1 MEEENKCERFITA
14 GVHQNKPDKLSDT
27 TDESMHELEELVKT
41 AGGIVVAQI
50 VQNKSELDP
59 AIYMGEGKLSELKM
73 AIPELKADA
82 VVFDDELS
90 PVQIRNISE
99 FLEIKVLDRS
109 MLILDI
115 FAMRAKTNEGKLQ
128 VELAQL
134 KYRLPR
140 LRGIGV
146 QLSRTG
152 AGIGTRGPGETK
164 LETDRRHI
172 RTKISAL
179 EADLKDLKKH
189 RELIRS
195 RRRKDGIITAAL
207 VGYTN
212 AGKST
217 LLNKL
222 TDAGVLAEDKLFA
235 TLDPTSRM
243 ITLADNRRIMIV
255 DTVGFIRK
263 LPHHLIEA
271 FKSTLEEAVIADI
284 LVHVID
290 ASNPERDNQIAV
302 VNSVLHDIGADGKNI
317 IGVFNKSDKLD
328 TLGIPPHLGLTECCA
343 TVSISAK
350 RNIGI
355 DVLVDVI
362 GEFAPGKKRPVTV
375 IIPYKHGSLVNFLH
389 ETQKVLSEEFTQKG
403 TKMDLLADSE
413 AYEKLRDYVV
423 KKY

>member
-1 MEEENKCERFITA
+1 MEKEYEKVIIA
-14 GVHQNKPDKLSDT
+14 GVHTGRLDKLMDT

-41 AGGIVVAQI
+41 AGGEVIAQV

-59 AIYMGEGKLSELKM
+59 AIYMGEGKLAEIKA
-73 AIPELKADA
+73 AIPELGADM

-90 PVQIRNISE
+90 PVQLRNISE
-99 FLEIKVLDRS
+99 FLEVKVLDRS

-115 FAMRAKTNEGKLQ
+115 FAMRAKSGEGKLQ

-146 QLSRTG
+146 NLSRTG

-172 RTKISAL
+172 RAKISSL
-179 EADLKDLKKH
+179 EGELKELKKH
-189 RELIRS
+189 RDLIRT
-195 RRRKDGIITAAL
+195 RRKKDGVITAAL

-243 ITLADNRRIMIV
+243 ITLEDNRRIMIV

-263 LPHHLIEA
+263 LPHHLVEA
-271 FKSTLEEAVIADI
+271 FKSTLEEAVVADLLI
-284 LVHVID
+284 HVID
-290 ASNPERDNQIAV
+290 AANPERDNQIKV
-302 VNSVLHDIGADGKNI
+302 VDSVLADIGASGKNI
-317 IGVFNKSDKLD
+317 IAVFNKADKLD
-328 TLGIPPHLGLTECCA
+328 TLGMQPHLGIREYSA

-350 RNIGI
+350 RGIGI
-355 DVLVDVI
+355 DCLMQMI
-362 GEFAPGKKRPVTV
+362 GEYAPGKKRAVSV
-375 IIPYKHGSLVNFLH
+375 LIPYSNGSLVHYLH
-389 ETQKVLSEEFTQKG
+389 ETQKVLTEEFAAEG
-403 TKMDLLADSE
+403 TKMNLLADKE
-413 AYEKLRDYVV
+413 TYEKLREFIMNR
-423 KKY
+423 